1 MNPEEPAAPHPLVA
15 DLQARAERNSTRHHR
30 AVNAARMFLGRPI
43 VLYGIVL
50 SASLWALVN
59 TVGPSVGIAAPDP
72 PPFDILQGVVGLSGL
87 IVAMVIVSA
96 QNHQATLIAQREDF
110 DLRLNLL
117 AERKTA
123 KIIELLE
130 ELRRDLPS
138 VANRRDT
145 EAEIL
150 QHPADP
156 RAVLIETPDEIASRE
171 ARISKESAEE
181 ATEASGSR

>member
-1 MNPEEPAAPHPLVA
+1 MTPEEPAAQHPLVA
-15 DLQARAERNSTRHHR
+15 DLQARAERRSTRHHR
-30 AVNAARMFLGRPI
+30 AVDAARMFLGRPI
-43 VLYGIVL
+43 VLYGIVV
-50 SASLWALVN
+50 SCCLWALANRFAPTFGV
-59 TVGPSVGIAAPDP
+59 VAPDP
-72 PPFDILQGVVGLSGL
+72 APFYMLQGIVGLSGL
-87 IVAMVIVSA
+87 LVAIVIVSA

-138 VANRRDT
+138 VQNRRDT

-150 QHPADP
+150 QQAADP
-156 RAVLIETPDEIASRE
+156 KAVLIETPGQIASRE
-171 ARISKESAEE
+171 ARVSKES
-181 ATEASGSR
+181 TES

>member
-1 MNPEEPAAPHPLVA
+1 MNPEDPAAPHPLVA
-15 DLQARAERNSTRHHR
+15 DLQARADRRSTRHHR
-30 AVNAARMFLGRPI
+30 AVHAARMFLGRPI
-43 VLYGIVL
+43 VLYAIVL
-50 SASLWALVN
+50 SCSVWALVN
-59 TVGPSVGIAAPDP
+59 TVGPGFGLVVPDP
-72 PPFDILQGVVGLSGL
+72 PPFDILQGVVGLAAL

-138 VANRRDT
+138 VKNRRDT

-150 QHPADP
+150 QQAADP
-156 RAVLIETPDEIASRE
+156 QAVLIETPDEIVTRE
-171 ARISKESAEE
+171 AGLSSES
-181 ATEASGSR
+181 TEA

>member
-1 MNPEEPAAPHPLVA
+1 MRPEEPAAHPMVA
-15 DLQARAERNSTRHHR
+15 DLQAGAARGSTRHHR
-30 AVNAARMFLGRPI
+30 VVHAARMFLGRPI

-50 SASLWALVN
+50 SCALWAAVN
-59 TVGPSVGIAAPDP
+59 TLGPRFGLAAADP

-87 IVAMVIVSA
+87 LVAIVIVGA
-96 QNHQATLIAQREDF
+96 QNHQATLIAKREDF

-117 AERKTA
+117 AERKAA

-138 VANRRDT
+138 VKDRRDT

-150 QHPADP
+150 QQPADP
-156 RAVLIETPDEIASRE
+156 QAVLVETPAEIANRE

-181 ATEASGSR
+181 STEA

>member
-15 DLQARAERNSTRHHR
+15 DLQARADRNSTRHHR
-30 AVNAARMFLGRPI
+30 AVDAVRMFLGRPL
-43 VLYGIVL
+43 VLYGVVL
-50 SASLWALVN
+50 SCFLWALGN
-59 TVGPSVGIAAPDP
+59 TVGPSFGIAAPDP
-72 PPFDILQGVVGLSGL
+72 PPFDILQGLVGLSAL

-138 VANRRDT
+138 VENRRDT

-150 QHPADP
+150 QHAADP
-156 RAVLIETPDEIASRE
+156 QAVLIETPDEIATRE
-171 ARISKESAEE
+171 AMISKDSTGE